1 MKMEAKT
8 QNPAAP
14 AKGNRRT
21 TVVTLTLSATFIALV
36 FVATYPFSSL
46 FPVPSTQGYYDPGD
60 IMIFVAALTFGPV
73 VGGISGAVGSA
84 LSDAIGGFGT
94 FAPFTFVIK
103 GLEGYLVGMTVLRGA
118 SRKTLVLAWV
128 IGGLIL
134 VGGYFLSETYFIAWV
149 FGASPYTGL
158 AAALGELPINI
169 LQAVGAGLVGIP
181 ASSILRSALQS
192 TAYYPKFG
200 GAVKGSVPKKD

>member
-1 MKMEAKT
+1 MEVET
-8 QNPAAP
+8 HSSPPAT
-14 AKGNRRT
+14 KGIRLN
-21 TVVTLTLSATFIALV
+21 TVITLTLSATFIALV

-60 IMIFVAALTFGPV
+60 IMIFIAALTFGPL
-73 VGGISGAVGSA
+73 VGGISGSVGSA
-84 LSDAIGGFGT
+84 LSDALGGFGT

-103 GLEGYLVGMTVLRGA
+103 GLEGYLVGMIVLRGV
-118 SRKTLVLAWV
+118 SRKTLLLAWV
-128 IGGLIL
+128 IGGVIL
-134 VGGYFLSETYFIAWV
+134 VGGYFLSETYLIAWI

-181 ASSILRSALQS
+181 ASSILRSALRS
-192 TAYYPKFG
+192 FAYCPRLG
-200 GAVKGSVPKKD
+200 GAVKGSVPKQD

>member
-1 MKMEAKT
+1 MESEPQKSTPTTKT
-8 QNPAAP
+8 
-14 AKGNRRT
+14 NRRA

-36 FVATYPFSSL
+36 FVATFPFSSL

-84 LSDAIGGFGT
+84 LSDALGGFGT

-103 GLEGYLVGMTVLRGA
+103 GLEGYLVGIAVLRGV
-118 SRKTLVLAWV
+118 SRKALLLAWV

-134 VGGYFLSETYFIAWV
+134 VGGYFLSETYFIAWI

-192 TAYYPKFG
+192 SAYYPRLG
-200 GAVKGSVPKKD
+200 GAVKGSAPKKKLT

>member
-1 MKMEAKT
+1 MEATT
-8 QNPAAP
+8 QSSTPATKAN
-14 AKGNRRT
+14 KRN

-84 LSDAIGGFGT
+84 LSDALGGFGT

-103 GLEGYLVGMTVLRGA
+103 GLEGYLVGLVVLRGV
-118 SRKTLVLAWV
+118 SRKTLLLAWV

-134 VGGYFLSETYFIAWV
+134 VGGYFLSETYFIAWI
-149 FGASPYTGL
+149 FGASPYTGI

-181 ASSILRSALQS
+181 ASSVLRSALRTS
-192 TAYYPKFG
+192 AYYPRLG
-200 GAVKGSVPKKD
+200 GAVKGSSPEKG